1 MSLILHIVELI
12 TYTYTQDEY
21 EDECLNVYKMD
32 TLDLIIATLKIQPH
46 PQFLAEKESQDVMIK
61 SQPSALMC

>member
-12 TYTYTQDEY
+12 TYTYTPDEY

-32 TLDLIIATLKIQPH
+32 TLDLIIATLKTQPH
-46 PQFLAEKESQDVMIK
+46 PQFLAEKENQDEMIK
-61 SQPSALMC
+61 SLLSALMY